1 MIGWQATEG
10 TGGIPGGLVF
20 RRVRRVVGRSS
31 GMVTILGWRTHA
43 RREGGTVRRDMM
55 HLMMVR
61 SLRTIVGRVA
71 VGTGQ
76 TKTAGSIA
84 AIGVDTGMVVRRL
97 LSFQGMR
104 RP

>member
-1 MIGWQATEG
+1 
-10 TGGIPGGLVF
+10 
-20 RRVRRVVGRSS
+20 
-31 GMVTILGWRTHA
+31 
-43 RREGGTVRRDMM
+43 M

-76 TKTAGSIA
+76 TKTASSIA

-104 RP
+104 RPGHGMIDGRSTVVGEVAVVAVLPVQVGIAGRGRPSLARALVLRTAHGR